1 MKFLD
6 IDGVK
11 TFWKKIKEKFVDFDS
26 IMIQD
31 PLQIVTPTQFAC
43 ALRPSGDVRLAQDG
57 HMASGDTYLIGLY
70 EGGLFHDITNC
81 QTPANMATGEFKC
94 LVRTTDRYR
103 LKRCVIK
110 STIDGKFYAP
120 NSTGQILK
128 QCNTFIDAL
137 DYLIGSVADASSS
150 ST

>member
-1 MKFLD
+1 MNFLD

-43 ALRPSGDVRLAQDG
+43 ALHPSGDVRLAQDG
-57 HMASGDTYLIGLY
+57 SLASGDTYLIGLY
-70 EGGLFHDITNC
+70 DGGLFSDITSC
-81 QTPANMATGEFKC
+81 PTPANVATGEFKC

-103 LKRCVIK
+103 LKHCVIK

-120 NSTGQILK
+120 NSAGILLK

-150 ST
+150 SN